1 MTRNNI
7 VKKLIEEGFSEK
19 TLVNMGDKQLGLLF
33 ERIVTTTKALKTN
46 PELQAMAKSQDPNQ
60 PTIEVKERSDFKMKN
75 SEIAEGEK
83 WIQKAIHPS
92 KKGSLKKALGVKKDE
107 TIPAGKLKAAT
118 NKGGKIGQ
126 RARLATTLK
135 KLNKEEEGD
144 VDEAARTLGNQ
155 NRKGSLDG
163 MKYRAGRPK
172 FAHQQEEGKTPG
184 KSAVL
189 AKNDVERKEI
199 KEWVEKLV
207 ENDYHSVT
215 TKNEIMELIQMK
227 LQEQAPATAPPKTRP
242 KVNPD
247 ANPTPET
254 PRQNPNERPFIDPWK
269 DPGQAPDAAPKFQDD
284 IFGDETIDTDELPE
298 FLKFSEILNMGGGA
312 VNESKIN
319 KLSSIIL
326 DKLKKSAK
334 KISGNGK

>member
-33 ERIVTTTKALKTN
+33 ERIVTTTTALKTN

-60 PTIEVKERSDFKMKN
+60 PTIEVKEKSELTMKP
-75 SEIAEGEK
+75 SEIAEEEKWYDKFKKNPKKTTDKKVVKKGKLAPPFKKKGEK
-83 WIQKAIHPS
+83 E
-92 KKGSLKKALGVKKDE
+92 V
-107 TIPAGKLKAAT
+107 
-118 NKGGKIGQ
+118 
-126 RARLATTLK
+126 
-135 KLNKEEEGD
+135 EEEGD

-163 MKYRAGRPK
+163 MKYKAGRPK
-172 FAHQQEEGKTPG
+172 FAHQQEEGKTPGKTPTKLSG

-247 ANPTPET
+247 TRPTPST
-254 PRQNPNERPFIDPWK
+254 PKQTPNERPFIDPWK
-269 DPGQAPDAAPKFQDD
+269 DPGQAPDADPKFQGDD
-284 IFGDETIDTDELPE
+284 NDFGDDELPE
-298 FLKFSEILNMGGGA
+298 FLKFSEILNAGSNSL
-312 VNESKIN
+312 NESKIE
-319 KLSSIIL
+319 KISSAIL

-334 KISGNGK
+334 KVSGNGK